1 MNKTIIFIAQQL
13 ESGGLEKAVIT
24 LANELA
30 ERADYNVKLYIVL
43 HSAPIVPIS
52 DKICVCF
59 LTSKVLKKEI
69 FIERYFRKI
78 VELYAVKKLIR
89 KINNSVVISSRN
101 EYSTIISK
109 YTDNSN
115 YVIAQLHNDYSL
127 KERRDFIKKYKKINV
142 FVQLNETFKQEIE
155 LAIRGKNSFTKIP
168 VIPNFIERRYY
179 EEKSRENYVI
189 AVGGFNKVKGF
200 DRLIEIWKLV
210 CEKNKEWTLII
221 VGDGKE
227 FMNIKNLVLENKM
240 TETVKITGRL
250 SNGEVFRYMQKS
262 KIYALSSYSEA
273 FPFVALEAM
282 HTKLPIVAF
291 DVRTGPRNIIRNNET
306 GFLVKDGDLVEFAH
320 KLLLLMNNHELWQ
333 VMSTASELHSENFL
347 KENVMKKWF
356 GLIDEGFETIRK
368 KN

>member
-30 ERADYNVKLYIVL
+30 ERSDYNVILYIVL

-78 VELYAVKKLIR
+78 VELCAVKKVIR

-127 KERRDFIKKYKKINV
+127 IERRDFI
-142 FVQLNETFKQEIE
+142 
-155 LAIRGKNSFTKIP
+155 
-168 VIPNFIERRYY
+168 
-179 EEKSRENYVI
+179 
-189 AVGGFNKVKGF
+189 
-200 DRLIEIWKLV
+200 
-210 CEKNKEWTLII
+210 
-221 VGDGKE
+221 
-227 FMNIKNLVLENKM
+227 
-240 TETVKITGRL
+240 
-250 SNGEVFRYMQKS
+250 
-262 KIYALSSYSEA
+262 
-273 FPFVALEAM
+273 
-282 HTKLPIVAF
+282 
-291 DVRTGPRNIIRNNET
+291 
-306 GFLVKDGDLVEFAH
+306 
-320 KLLLLMNNHELWQ
+320 
-333 VMSTASELHSENFL
+333 
-347 KENVMKKWF
+347 
-356 GLIDEGFETIRK
+356 
-368 KN
+368 